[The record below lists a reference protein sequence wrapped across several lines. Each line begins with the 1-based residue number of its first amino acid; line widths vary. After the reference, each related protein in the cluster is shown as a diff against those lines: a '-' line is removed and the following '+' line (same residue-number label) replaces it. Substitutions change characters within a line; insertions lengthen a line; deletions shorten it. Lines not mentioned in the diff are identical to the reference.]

1 MDRMETIISVSSLEK
16 SFKGHK
22 VLKGVDF
29 KVNNG
34 SIFALLGSNGAGKT
48 TIVNILSTLLK
59 PNGGNA
65 KICGYD
71 VVREGMN
78 VRKHISLTG
87 QYAAV
92 DEALTGRENL
102 QMIASL
108 RHIPHGDKKAEE
120 LLSEYNLTD
129 AGTRRVSTYS
139 GGMRR
144 RLDLAMSLL
153 GEPAIIFL
161 DEPTTGLDPQSR
173 FVIWETVKSLAD
185 SGTTI
190 FLTTQYLEE
199 AEQIADYVAI
209 LNEGIIVAEGTPEK
223 LKGKMPNGTVEIS
236 FNSENDIQTAY
247 DLLSDYQISKNDE
260 MLALNI
266 ITDGSVEQLSDIL
279 NHLNSS
285 DVTVTG
291 FSQKLPTL
299 EDVFLTLINSNKKG
313 VNL

>member
-1 MDRMETIISVSSLEK
+1 METIISVSSLEK
-16 SFKGHK
+16 SFKGLK
-22 VLKGVDF
+22 VLKGVDI
-29 KVNNG
+29 KVSKG

-59 PNGGNA
+59 PDGGSA

-108 RHIPHGDKKAEE
+108 RHIPRGDKKAEE
-120 LLSEYNLTD
+120 LLSEFNLID
-129 AGTRRVSTYS
+129 AGARRVSTYS

-173 FVIWETVKSLAD
+173 FVMWETVKSLAD

-199 AEQIADYVAI
+199 AEQIADHVAI
-209 LNEGIIVAEGTPEK
+209 LNEGIIVAEGTPEE
-223 LKGKMPNGTVEIS
+223 LKRKMPNGTVEIR
-236 FNSENDIQTAY
+236 FNSENDIQTSY
-247 DLLSDYQISKNDE
+247 DLLSNYQISKNDE

-279 NHLNSS
+279 NHLNCS
-285 DVTVTG
+285 DVSVSG

-313 VNL
+313 VSQ